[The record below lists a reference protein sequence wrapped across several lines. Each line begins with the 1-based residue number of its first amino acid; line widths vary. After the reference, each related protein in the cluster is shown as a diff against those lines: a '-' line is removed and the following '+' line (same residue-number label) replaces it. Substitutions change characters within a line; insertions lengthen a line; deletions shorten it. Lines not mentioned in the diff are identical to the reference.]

1 MTTRTI
7 RRDIADW
14 ALAMPVATALGF
26 RFVHLHD
33 GSCETH
39 LTWRPTLSH
48 NPGAFQATPIGALAD
63 FTGAS
68 AAMSTQPTR
77 GPAITVDYTLKLLA
91 EARGDALVARAACS
105 ERVRSRSPASTS
117 TRSPRPAKCSAPP
130 PSSPPASSGPRER
143 MRPSRRD
150 GARS

>member
-14 ALAMPVATALGF
+14 ALAVPVAAALGF

-48 NPGAFQATPIGALAD
+48 TPGAFQATPIGALAD

-91 EARGDALVARAACS
+91 EARGDALVARAHVLRAGALT
-105 ERVRSRSPASTS
+105 VASVDIHTVTATGEVLCATALVT
-117 TRSPRPAKCSAPP
+117 TRLFPP
-130 PSSPPASSGPRER
+130 TRADETITP
-143 MRPSRRD
+143 
-150 GARS
+150 